1 VAGGQHILNGVQ
13 LVVGLFVVG
22 LGGLVYLIDRPVHG
36 LPFLGHCAGH
46 ASLFAQ
52 FLSDV
57 GLIFPA
63 FAHPLGFALLT
74 AAVIGGG
81 RAGAVGTVVFLC
93 GGQPHLV
100 GGPPT
105 ALNLLFEAG
114 QHSAFAPWIVAR
126 LPEGF
131 APGFLGTS
139 LRYYFLNGTFDPMD
153 VAAIVAGSGVAF
165 VAVLAT
171 QDRGGGRWVIK

>member
-81 RAGAVGTVVFLC
+81 RAGAVGTVVFWSA
-93 GGQPHLV
+93 V
-100 GGPPT
+100 
-105 ALNLLFEAG
+105 NLLFEAG